1 MPMTRNWKSTALAAA
16 LLAAAPLAVAPP
28 AQAETLL
35 KLTQEARVM
44 VHPDTLAATLRIEAD
59 SPTASDAQARVNAQ
73 TAKAIAL
80 ARKAPH
86 VVATTGAYNVWH
98 ATQPTARWHAV
109 QTVQLR
115 GTDGPAMLG
124 LVGALQGEGVAV
136 QQLAWRLSPE
146 ASRKALSEA
155 TAKALKALRA
165 RATEAAGLLDLRFVE
180 FREVRL
186 DGNPPTPR
194 AMPMLAMAAN
204 ARGAAAPPPVAETED
219 VTVTATVGADAVLA
233 PKNP

>member
-1 MPMTRNWKSTALAAA
+1 MPRAWKYCALAAA
-16 LLAAAPLAVAPP
+16 LLAAAPLAAAPP
-28 AQAETLL
+28 AHAETLL
-35 KLTQEARVM
+35 KLTQQARVM
-44 VHPDTLAATLRIEAD
+44 VHPDTLSASLRIEAD
-59 SPTASDAQARVNAQ
+59 SPTASDAQAQVNAQ
-73 TAKAIAL
+73 TARAIAL
-80 ARKAPH
+80 AKQAPH
-86 VVATTGAYNVWH
+86 VVATTGTYNVWH
-98 ATQPTARWHAV
+98 VTNPNDRWHAV

-115 GTDGPAMLG
+115 GTDGPAMLT
-124 LVGALQGEGVAV
+124 LVGELQGAGMAV
-136 QQLAWRLSPE
+136 QQLTWQLSPE

-194 AMPMLAMAAN
+194 VMPMMTMAAN
-204 ARGAAAPPPVAETED
+204 ARGNAAPPPVAEAED

-233 PKNP
+233 PKHP